1 MKVRCASSN
10 STCLWSGWA
19 EWGPC
24 SLSCNKGVQVRI
36 NLAAIFIVIII
47 IIIIVNIIIV
57 FLHLLRCGREK
68 SYRAMWAVVHQEVRR
83 RGAAMKGNALATAG
97 VIIAIAIVVNVV
109 IIELKQYF
117 CRWGPWGTW
126 DPCSVTCGQGRQK

>member
-1 MKVRCASSN
+1 MQVKVRCASSN

-57 FLHLLRCGREK
+57 FLHLIRCGREK
-68 SYRAMWAVVHQEVRR
+68 SYRVM
-83 RGAAMKGNALATAG
+83 
-97 VIIAIAIVVNVV
+97 
-109 IIELKQYF
+109 
-117 CRWGPWGTW
+117 
-126 DPCSVTCGQGRQK
+126 

>member
-47 IIIIVNIIIV
+47 IIIIIIIIVNIIIV

-68 SYRAMWAVVHQEVRR
+68 SYRVM
-83 RGAAMKGNALATAG
+83 
-97 VIIAIAIVVNVV
+97 
-109 IIELKQYF
+109 
-117 CRWGPWGTW
+117 
-126 DPCSVTCGQGRQK
+126 

>member
-1 MKVRCASSN
+1 MQVKVRCASSN
-10 STCLWSGWA
+10 STCPWSGWA

-68 SYRAMWAVVHQEVRR
+68 NYRVM
-83 RGAAMKGNALATAG
+83 
-97 VIIAIAIVVNVV
+97 
-109 IIELKQYF
+109 
-117 CRWGPWGTW
+117 
-126 DPCSVTCGQGRQK
+126 

>member
-1 MKVRCASSN
+1 MQVKVRCASSN
-10 STCLWSGWA
+10 STCVWSGWA

-57 FLHLLRCGREK
+57 FLHLLRCGSEK
-68 SYRAMWAVVHQEVRR
+68 NYRVM
-83 RGAAMKGNALATAG
+83 
-97 VIIAIAIVVNVV
+97 
-109 IIELKQYF
+109 
-117 CRWGPWGTW
+117 
-126 DPCSVTCGQGRQK
+126 